1 MKHPLLPLTLAL
13 FLTTCN
19 NQPTT
24 QTQGKIMITPC
35 QNLYKVETVDDLLKQ
50 FYDNIDS
57 HCLFEMDTAELEKI
71 WGIRVFNEASTNTN
85 DMDRYAKEAFGFFI
99 TKSGIGDRSYFQVTS
114 TKNARNSGL
123 YWGDAK
129 LSQGKLVTLPSYDVQ
144 VHIETVHTQLV
155 TQDKAKARTDID
167 FPFAHSDYVWLNH
180 KKSVKYP
187 FLVLHLED
195 IDTPSSIFFYQ
206 NAMHHKPYRRLYFG
220 SWF

>member
-1 MKHPLLPLTLAL
+1 MKYLVLLISIL
-13 FLTTCN
+13 FLTACDNLSTTV
-19 NQPTT
+19 QGVAMPTAC
-24 QTQGKIMITPC
+24 K
-35 QNLYKVETVDDLLKQ
+35 NLHRVENVDDLLKQ

-57 HCLFEMDTAELEKI
+57 HCLFEMDTVELEKI

-85 DMDRYAKEAFGFFI
+85 DIDRYAKEAFGFFI

-129 LSQGKLVTLPSYDVQ
+129 LSQGKLVALPSYDVQ